1 MKTKKATKC
10 PANPLKVLKTFGIG
24 FLCLMLLI
32 GFLAYFSAQ
41 WYVDTYG
48 QMGFDSILYTLLADL
63 SGVEAALIFA
73 YLKRALLP
81 TILCTAITGLILFF
95 PLKQQLV
102 LILFEKVQI
111 RLLPLRR
118 WMCGLLCI
126 LLSLGLILQAAK
138 KTELT
143 AYLEYLANAST
154 LYQDEYYDPATTAVS
169 FPEEK
174 RNLIYIYLESMECTF
189 FDKSQGGVLNK
200 NAIPELYDLAAQNIN
215 FSHNDSVGG
224 YYAATGSTWTV
235 GSMVSHSAGIPL
247 KTPPGLG
254 GNDYGA
260 DGSFLPGVTSIN
272 NILHDN
278 GYYQALMVGSD
289 ATFGGRQQYFSSHGV
304 DRIYDINTFWEDKIV
319 EDGRYVWWG
328 AEDLYL
334 YEYAKQELTAIAAM
348 EQPFAFTM
356 LTVDTHHIGGY
367 VCTLCQDEYAEQY
380 ENVYACSSRQVSAF
394 IKWIQSQDFYENTTV
409 VLVGDHPSMDGAYIK
424 RNAPEG
430 YTRMVYNCILNAAV
444 QTDNMKNRTFCSL
457 DMFPTTLAAL
467 GCRIEGDRLAL
478 GTNLFSNTPTLAEK
492 MGYEAFNTELAR
504 SSAFYTNNFFF
515 AH

>member
-1 MKTKKATKC
+1 MKAPKTTKRRT
-10 PANPLKVLKTFGIG
+10 NSGRVLQALGTTL
-24 FLCLMLLI
+24 LCLLLLT
-32 GFLAYFSAQ
+32 GFLAYFSAR

-63 SGVEAALIFA
+63 SGVEPELIFA
-73 YLKRALLP
+73 YLKKALLP
-81 TILCTAITGLILFF
+81 AIAGTVITALILFF

-102 LILFEKVQI
+102 LILFDKVRI

-118 WMCGLLCI
+118 WMCGLICI
-126 LLSLGLILQAAK
+126 LLSLGLILQAAADS
-138 KTELT
+138 ELM
-143 AYLEYLANAST
+143 AYWTHFSKMST
-154 LYQDEYYDPATTAVS
+154 LYQDEYRNPATVNIS

-174 RNLIYIYLESMECTF
+174 RNLIYIYMESMECTF
-189 FDKSQGGVLNK
+189 FDKSQGGALEENV
-200 NAIPELYDLAAQNIN
+200 IPELYDLAAQNIN

-224 YYAATGSTWTV
+224 YHAANGSTWTV
-235 GSMVSHSAGIPL
+235 GAMVSHSAGIPL

-254 GNDYGA
+254 GNDYGG
-260 DGSFLPGVTSIN
+260 DGSFLPGVISIN

-304 DRIYDINTFWEDKIV
+304 DRIYDIDNFWEDDIV

-334 YEYAKQELTAIAAM
+334 FEYAKQELTGLATM
-348 EQPFAFTM
+348 EKPFALTI
-356 LTVDTHHIGGY
+356 LTVDTHHINGY
-367 VCTLCQDEYAEQY
+367 VCALCQDQYKEQY

-394 IKWIQSQDFYENTTV
+394 VKWIQEQDFYENTTV

-424 RNAPEG
+424 RNTPEG
-430 YTRMVYNCILNAAV
+430 YTRMVYNCILNSAV

-467 GCRIEGDRLAL
+467 GCHIEGDRLAL
-478 GTNLFSNTPTLAEK
+478 GTNLFSDTPTLAEK

-504 SSAFYTNNFFF
+504 SSAYYTNNFFF